1 MAEEY
6 ARYTYCRNGKMHD
19 RGVAPRF
26 APASYCALGVGIAL
40 NHGCYESREQDSLLE
55 RCQHVPLLEII
66 LSLQSEQ
73 NQKKKLQTRD
83 RIIRKSALLSK
94 VRPIQSD

>member
-40 NHGCYESREQDSLLE
+40 NHECYESREQDSLLE

-73 NQKKKLQTRD
+73 NGF
-83 RIIRKSALLSK
+83 
-94 VRPIQSD
+94 VE